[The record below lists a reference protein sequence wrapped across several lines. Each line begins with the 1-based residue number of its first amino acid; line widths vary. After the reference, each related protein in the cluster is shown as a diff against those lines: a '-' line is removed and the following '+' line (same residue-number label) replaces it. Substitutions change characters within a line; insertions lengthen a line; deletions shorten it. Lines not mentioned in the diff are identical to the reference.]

1 MATDRPRP
9 EISRVPTQNRLVA
22 HGAWLLL
29 MATVMLL
36 GCSRHHMSA
45 RQVELND
52 FAARYAAAWSSRYPA
67 SVAAIYSDRGS
78 LKVNDE
84 MPSVGRPAIAA
95 TARRFM
101 TAFPDMVVRLER
113 VEEEKGLVVFH
124 WILTGTNS
132 GPGGT
137 DQVVRIRGYEE
148 WMIDGSGQIEES
160 TGHYDEAEYQRQLR
174 TGAMR
179 TP

>member
-1 MATDRPRP
+1 
-9 EISRVPTQNRLVA
+9 VPTRNRLVA
-22 HGAWLLL
+22 HGVSLLVI
-29 MATVMLL
+29 AVSTVL
-36 GCSRHHMSA
+36 GCSRHHMSP

-52 FAARYAAAWSSRYPA
+52 FAARYAAAWSSGNPA
-67 SVAAIYSDRGS
+67 SVAAFYSDRGS
-78 LKVNDE
+78 LTVNDE
-84 MPSVGRPAIAA
+84 MPAVGQQAIAA
-95 TARRFM
+95 SARRFM

-113 VEEEKGLVVFH
+113 VEEENGLVVFH

-137 DQVVRIRGYEE
+137 DRFVRIRGYEE
-148 WMIDGSGQIEES
+148 WMMDNGGRIEQS

-174 TGAMR
+174 TGAAR